1 MKLNWGHKIIITF
14 GFFFLLMGTLIYKSI
29 NTDFQLVAP
38 NYYEQEIAYQQR
50 IDAIKRAENLDF
62 DLSLDIDGNLDLISS
77 EVIQKGIVY
86 FYCPFDKSSDF
97 QVELGLINNKQSINL
112 GGVKKGK
119 WEVEIRF
126 KRANLLYIIKQIIVL

>member
-50 IDAIKRAENLDF
+50 IDAIKRAENINFKFTLNTE
-62 DLSLDIDGNLDLISS
+62 GNLELTSS
-77 EVIQKGIVY
+77 EVTQKGAVY
-86 FYCPFDKSSDF
+86 FYCPFDKTADF
-97 QVELGLINNKQSINL
+97 QVELGLINNMQNINL
-112 GGVKKGK
+112 SGVKKGK

-126 KRANLLYIIKQIIVL
+126 KRANLLYIIKQVIVL